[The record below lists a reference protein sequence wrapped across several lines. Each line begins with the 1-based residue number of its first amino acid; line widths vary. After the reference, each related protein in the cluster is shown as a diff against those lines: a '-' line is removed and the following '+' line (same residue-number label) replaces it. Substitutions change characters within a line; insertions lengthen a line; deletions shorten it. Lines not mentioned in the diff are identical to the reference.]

1 MGGRKIA
8 LRQLCQIARSKLR
21 SFSSAQPAL
30 ASHAGRDGEPIPD
43 IKPPKGPTG
52 VIHVRAP
59 ASHLRPSPC
68 LVSLCAALTVNAL
81 GVRSF

>member
-8 LRQLCQIARSKLR
+8 LRQLCQIARSQLR

-30 ASHAGRDGEPIPD
+30 AAHAGREGEPIPD
-43 IKPPKGPTG
+43 VKPPKGPTG

-59 ASHLRPSPC
+59 AGQLRHLRC
-68 LVSLCAALTVNAL
+68 LVFCVQH
-81 GVRSF
+81 